1 MKKSLLMLGVAV
13 AALASCTQNEVMEVA
28 EGRAIQFSTFVNNNT
43 KVVTE
48 VPSGNL
54 EPSKFYVF
62 GNYGTVQ
69 EEVWTTQGQAYNN
82 ETGDTKYYWKAS
94 NYYRFGAYANGA
106 GGKITTASFD
116 AETQT
121 LTFPAY
127 TPADACDLIAY
138 VPAEVG
144 PVSDAASQGAVGL
157 TFKHMLAQLA
167 FEFTTDAAD
176 IYELKIS
183 NVKING
189 AINKTE
195 GSINQAGAITWKTDG
210 ATKEGYTYEDFK
222 DGVDIADGNLKP
234 TPRTKMQSKLVIPQ
248 DLPTAAN
255 YITVTFTATLKDG
268 NAPESEPKSQN
279 FTANL
284 SFTKQTGD
292 GINDP
297 DSNKWTAGYRYKYT
311 TKITADMIDD
321 TLTEKEIEFTATVE
335 DWKDASDTTIDEDAL
350 TSTPTPSVP

>member
-28 EGRAIQFSTFVNNNT
+28 EGRAIQFNTFVNNST
-43 KVVTE
+43 KVVIE
-48 VPSGNL
+48 VPKGELASS
-54 EPSKFYVF
+54 EFYVF
-62 GNYGTVQ
+62 GNYGTNQ
-69 EEVWTTQGQAYNN
+69 STWTGQAYNN
-82 ETGDTKYYWKAS
+82 ETGDTKYYWQND

-106 GGKITTASFD
+106 GGKINNASFN
-116 AETQT
+116 AATQT

-138 VPAEVG
+138 VPAEVNVG
-144 PVSDAASQGAVGL
+144 TDATTQTKVQL
-157 TFKHMLAQLA
+157 NFKHMLAQVA

-195 GSINQAGAITWKTDG
+195 GSINQAGAITWESTG
-210 ATKEGYTYEDFK
+210 EGVTKDGYTYEDFK
-222 DGVDIADGNLKP
+222 EGVDIADGNLKP

-248 DLPTAAN
+248 DLPTAAD

-284 SFTKQTGD
+284 SFTQQTGD

-321 TLTEKEIEFTATVE
+321 TLTDKEIEFTATVE
-335 DWKDASDTTIDEDAL
+335 EWKDASDTTIDEDAL

>member
-1 MKKSLLMLGVAV
+1 MKKSMFMLGVAV

-28 EGRAIQFSTFVNNNT
+28 EGRAIQFNTFVNNNT
-43 KVVTE
+43 KTVTE
-48 VPSGNL
+48 VPSGTL
-54 EPSKFYVF
+54 ASSEFYVF
-62 GNYGTVQ
+62 GNYGTDQ
-69 EEVWTTQGQAYNN
+69 STWPGQAYNN

-106 GGKITTASFD
+106 GGKINNASFD
-116 AETQT
+116 AATQT

-127 TPADACDLIAY
+127 IPADACDLIAC
-138 VPAEVG
+138 VPAQVG

-157 TFKHMLAQLA
+157 TFKHMLAQVA

-189 AINKTE
+189 AISQTE
-195 GSINQAGAITWKTDG
+195 GSINNNGTITWKTDG
-210 ATKEGYTYEDFK
+210 ATKTGYIYEDFK
-222 DGVDIADGNLKP
+222 EGVDIANGNLTP

-248 DLPTAAN
+248 DLPTTAN

-268 NAPESEPKSQN
+268 NDASGTIKSKN

-284 SFTKQTGD
+284 SFTQQTGD

-297 DSNKWTAGYRYKYT
+297 ASNKWTAGYRYKYT
-311 TKITADMIDD
+311 TKITADMIDGD
-321 TLTEKEIEFTATVE
+321 LTDKEIEFTATVE
-335 DWKDASDTTIDEDAL
+335 EWEDASDTDF
-350 TSTPTPSVP
+350 TPNPVQPVP

>member
-28 EGRAIQFSTFVNNNT
+28 EGRAIQFNTFVNNST
-43 KVVTE
+43 KVVIE
-48 VPSGNL
+48 VPKGELASS
-54 EPSKFYVF
+54 EFYVF
-62 GNYGTVQ
+62 GNYGTNQ
-69 EEVWTTQGQAYNN
+69 STWTGQAYNN
-82 ETGDTKYYWKAS
+82 ETGDTKYYWQND

-106 GGKITTASFD
+106 GGKINNASFN
-116 AETQT
+116 AATQT

-127 TPADACDLIAY
+127 TPADACDLIAC
-138 VPAEVG
+138 VPAQVG

-157 TFKHMLAQLA
+157 TFKHMLAQVA

-189 AINKTE
+189 AISQTE
-195 GSINQAGAITWKTDG
+195 GSINQAGTITWKTDG
-210 ATKEGYTYEDFK
+210 ATKESYTYEDFAG
-222 DGVDIADGNLKP
+222 GVDIADGNLTP

-268 NAPESEPKSQN
+268 NDTGGTLKSQD
-279 FTANL
+279 FKANL
-284 SFTKQTGD
+284 SFTQQTSD

-297 DSNKWTAGYRYKYT
+297 ASNKWTAGYRYKYT

-321 TLTEKEIEFTATVE
+321 TLEDKEIEFTATVE
-335 DWKDASDTTIDEDAL
+335 DWKDASDTTIDEDDL

>member
-43 KVVTE
+43 KTVTE
-48 VPSGNL
+48 VPKGDLASS
-54 EPSKFYVF
+54 EFYVF
-62 GNYGTVQ
+62 GNYGTDQ
-69 EEVWTTQGQAYNN
+69 STWTGQAYNN
-82 ETGDTKYYWKAS
+82 ETGDTKYHWQNG

-106 GGKITTASFD
+106 GGKIGNATFSAAD
-116 AETQT
+116 QK

-127 TPADACDLIAY
+127 TPDDACDLIAY

-157 TFKHMLAQLA
+157 TFKHMLAQVA

-297 DSNKWTAGYRYKYT
+297 ASNKWTAGYRYKYT

-321 TLTEKEIEFTATVE
+321 TLTDKEIEFTATVE
-335 DWKDASDTTIDEDAL
+335 DWKDASDTTIDEDDL

>member
-1 MKKSLLMLGVAV
+1 MKRSLFMLGVAV

-28 EGRAIQFSTFVNNNT
+28 EGRAIQFNTFVNNST

-48 VPSGNL
+48 VPSGDL
-54 EPSKFYVF
+54 ASSEFYVF

-69 EEVWTTQGQAYNN
+69 DEAWTTKGQAYNN
-82 ETGDTKYYWKAS
+82 ETGDTKYYWQ
-94 NYYRFGAYANGA
+94 NGNHYRFGAYANGA
-106 GGKITTASFD
+106 GGKINNASFD
-116 AETQT
+116 AATQT

-127 TPADACDLIAY
+127 TPADACDLIAC
-138 VPAEVG
+138 VPAQVG
-144 PVSDAASQGAVGL
+144 PVSNAAAQTAVQL
-157 TFKHMLAQLA
+157 NFKHMLAQVA

-189 AINKTE
+189 AISQTE
-195 GSINQAGAITWKTDG
+195 GSINQAGAITWTSTG
-210 ATKEGYTYEDFK
+210 GGVTKNGYTYEDFT
-222 DGVDIADGNLKP
+222 DGVDIANGNLSP
-234 TPRTKMQSKLVIPQ
+234 ARTKMQSKLVIPQ

-321 TLTEKEIEFTATVE
+321 TLTDKEIEFTATVE
-335 DWKDASDTTIDEDAL
+335 EWKDASDTTYTPDDAA
-350 TSTPTPSVP
+350 

>member
-1 MKKSLLMLGVAV
+1 MFMLGVAV

-28 EGRAIQFSTFVNNNT
+28 EGRAIQFNTFVNNST

-48 VPSGNL
+48 VPSGDL
-54 EPSKFYVF
+54 ASSEFYVF

-69 EEVWTTQGQAYNN
+69 DEAWTTQGQAYNN
-82 ETGDTKYYWKAS
+82 ETGDTKYYWQNG

-106 GGKITTASFD
+106 GGKINNASFD
-116 AETQT
+116 AATQT

-127 TPADACDLIAY
+127 TPADACDLIAC
-138 VPAEVG
+138 VPAQVG

-157 TFKHMLAQLA
+157 TFKHMLAQVA

-195 GSINQAGAITWKTDG
+195 GSINQAGAITWASIG
-210 ATKEGYTYEDFK
+210 EGVTKEGYTYEDFTG
-222 DGVDIADGNLKP
+222 GVDIADGNLSP
-234 TPRTKMQSKLVIPQ
+234 ARTKMQSKLVIPQ

-292 GINDP
+292 GNLA
-297 DSNKWTAGYRYKYT
+297 SNKWTAGYRYKYT

-321 TLTEKEIEFTATVE
+321 SLKDKEIEFTATVE
-335 DWKDASDTTIDEDAL
+335 EWKDASDTTYTPDDAA
-350 TSTPTPSVP
+350 

>member
-1 MKKSLLMLGVAV
+1 MKKSMFMLGVAV

-28 EGRAIQFSTFVNNNT
+28 EGRAIQFNTFVNNNT
-43 KVVTE
+43 KTVTE
-48 VPSGNL
+48 VPSGTL
-54 EPSKFYVF
+54 ASSEFYVF
-62 GNYGTVQ
+62 GNYGTDQ
-69 EEVWTTQGQAYNN
+69 STWTGQAYNN

-106 GGKITTASFD
+106 GGKINNASFD
-116 AETQT
+116 AATQT

-127 TPADACDLIAY
+127 TPADACDLIAC
-138 VPAEVG
+138 VPAQVG

-157 TFKHMLAQLA
+157 TFKHMLAQVA

-183 NVKING
+183 DVKINN
-189 AINKTE
+189 AISQTE
-195 GSINQAGAITWKTDG
+195 GSIDKDGNIAWKTES
-210 ATKEGYTYEDFK
+210 ATKNGYTYEDFAG
-222 DGVDIADGNLKP
+222 GVDIADGNLESA
-234 TPRTKMQSKLVIPQ
+234 RTKMQSKLVIPQ

-268 NAPESEPKSQN
+268 NDAPDSQPKSQN

-321 TLTEKEIEFTATVE
+321 SLKDKEIEFTATVE
-335 DWKDASDTTIDEDAL
+335 EWKDASDTTYTPDDAA
-350 TSTPTPSVP
+350 

>member
-1 MKKSLLMLGVAV
+1 MLGVAV

-28 EGRAIQFSTFVNNNT
+28 EGRAIQFNTFVNNNT

-48 VPSGNL
+48 VPSGDL
-54 EPSKFYVF
+54 ASSEFYVF
-62 GNYGTVQ
+62 GNYSTDQ
-69 EEVWTTQGQAYNN
+69 DTWTTPGKAYNN

-106 GGKITTASFD
+106 GGKIDNATFSAAD
-116 AETQT
+116 QK

-127 TPADACDLIAY
+127 TPDDACDLIAY
-138 VPAEVG
+138 VPAEVNVG
-144 PVSDAASQGAVGL
+144 TDATTQTKVQL
-157 TFKHMLAQLA
+157 NFKHMLAQVA

-195 GSINQAGAITWKTDG
+195 GSINQAGAITWESTG
-210 ATKEGYTYEDFK
+210 EGVTKDGYTYEDFK
-222 DGVDIADGNLKP
+222 EGVDIADGNLKP

-248 DLPTAAN
+248 DLPTAAD

-284 SFTKQTGD
+284 SFTQQTGD

-321 TLTEKEIEFTATVE
+321 TLTDKEIEFTATVE
-335 DWKDASDTTIDEDAL
+335 EWKDASDTTIDEDAL

>member
-1 MKKSLLMLGVAV
+1 MKKSLFVLGVAV

-43 KVVTE
+43 KTVIE
-48 VPSGNL
+48 VPKGDLASS
-54 EPSKFYVF
+54 EFYVF
-62 GNYGTVQ
+62 GNYGTDQ
-69 EEVWTTQGQAYNN
+69 STWTGKAYNN
-82 ETGDTKYYWKAS
+82 ETGDTKYYWQND

-106 GGKITTASFD
+106 GGKIATASFD
-116 AETQT
+116 AATQT

-127 TPADACDLIAY
+127 TPDDACDLIAC

-144 PVSDAASQGAVGL
+144 PVSNAASQTAVQL
-157 TFKHMLAQLA
+157 NFKHMLAQVA

-195 GSINQAGAITWKTDG
+195 GSINQAGAIAWKTDG
-210 ATKEGYTYEDFK
+210 ATKNGYTYEDFT
-222 DGVDIADGNLKP
+222 DGVDIADGNLTP

-248 DLPTAAN
+248 NLPAAAN

-268 NAPESEPKSQN
+268 NDASGTIKSQD
-279 FTANL
+279 FKANL
-284 SFTKQTGD
+284 SFTQQTGD

-297 DSNKWTAGYRYKYT
+297 ASNKWTAGYRYKYT

-321 TLTEKEIEFTATVE
+321 SLTDKEIEFTATVE
-335 DWKDASDTTIDEDAL
+335 EWKDASDTTIDEDAL

>member
-48 VPSGNL
+48 VPKGDLASS
-54 EPSKFYVF
+54 EFYVF
-62 GNYGTVQ
+62 GNYGTDQ
-69 EEVWTTQGQAYNN
+69 STWTGQAYKN
-82 ETGDTKYYWKAS
+82 ETGDTKYYWEAN

-106 GGKITTASFD
+106 GGKIDNATFSAAD
-116 AETQT
+116 QK

-127 TPADACDLIAY
+127 TPDDACDLIAC
-138 VPAEVG
+138 VPAQEG
-144 PVSDAASQGAVGL
+144 PVSDATTQNAVQL
-157 TFKHMLAQLA
+157 NFKHMLAQVA

-210 ATKEGYTYEDFK
+210 ATKEGYTYEDFT
-222 DGVDIADGNLKP
+222 DGVDIADGNLTP

-248 DLPTAAN
+248 DLPTAAD

-268 NAPESEPKSQN
+268 NDASGTIKSQD
-279 FTANL
+279 FKANL
-284 SFTKQTGD
+284 SFTQQTGD

-297 DSNKWTAGYRYKYT
+297 ASNKWTAGYRYKYT

-321 TLTEKEIEFTATVE
+321 TLTDKEIEFTATVE
-335 DWKDASDTTIDEDAL
+335 DWKDASDTTIDEDDL

>member
-1 MKKSLLMLGVAV
+1 MLGVAV

-28 EGRAIQFSTFVNNNT
+28 EGRAIQFNTFVNNNT
-43 KVVTE
+43 KTVTE
-48 VPSGNL
+48 VPSGTL
-54 EPSKFYVF
+54 ASSEFYVF
-62 GNYGTVQ
+62 GNYGTDQ
-69 EEVWTTQGQAYNN
+69 STWTGQAYNN

-94 NYYRFGAYANGA
+94 NYYRFGAYANGKS
-106 GGKITTASFD
+106 GKIGNATFSAAD
-116 AETQT
+116 QK

-127 TPADACDLIAY
+127 TPDDACDLIAC
-138 VPAEVG
+138 VPAQVG

-157 TFKHMLAQLA
+157 TFKHMLAQVA

-195 GSINQAGAITWKTDG
+195 GSINQAGAITWASIG
-210 ATKEGYTYEDFK
+210 EGVTKNGYTYEDFK
-222 DGVDIADGNLKP
+222 EGVDIANGNLTP

-248 DLPTAAN
+248 DLPTTAD

-268 NAPESEPKSQN
+268 NDTGGTLKSQD
-279 FTANL
+279 FKANL
-284 SFTKQTGD
+284 SFTQQTGD

-297 DSNKWTAGYRYKYT
+297 ASNKWTAGYRYKYT

-321 TLTEKEIEFTATVE
+321 TLEDKEIEFTATVE
-335 DWKDASDTTIDEDAL
+335 DWEDASDTDF
-350 TSTPTPSVP
+350 TPNPVQPVP

>member
-1 MKKSLLMLGVAV
+1 MKKSMFMLGVAV

-28 EGRAIQFSTFVNNNT
+28 EGRAIQFNTFVNNST
-43 KVVTE
+43 KVVIE
-48 VPSGNL
+48 VPKGELASS
-54 EPSKFYVF
+54 EFYVF
-62 GNYGTVQ
+62 GNYSTDQ
-69 EEVWTTQGQAYNN
+69 DTWTTPGQAYNN

-106 GGKITTASFD
+106 GGKIGNATFSAAD
-116 AETQT
+116 QK

-127 TPADACDLIAY
+127 TPEDACDLIAC

-157 TFKHMLAQLA
+157 TFKHMLAQVA

-189 AINKTE
+189 AISQTE
-195 GSINQAGAITWKTDG
+195 GSINNNGTITWKTDG
-210 ATKEGYTYEDFK
+210 ATKTGYIYEDFK
-222 DGVDIADGNLKP
+222 EGVDIANGNLTP

-248 DLPTAAN
+248 DLPTTAD

-268 NAPESEPKSQN
+268 NDTGGTLKSQD
-279 FTANL
+279 FKANL
-284 SFTKQTGD
+284 SFTQQTGD

-297 DSNKWTAGYRYKYT
+297 ASNKWTAGYRYKYT

-321 TLTEKEIEFTATVE
+321 TLTDKEIEFTATVE
-335 DWKDASDTTIDEDAL
+335 DWKDASDTTYTPDDAA
-350 TSTPTPSVP
+350 

>member
-28 EGRAIQFSTFVNNNT
+28 EGRAIQFNTFVNNNT

-48 VPSGNL
+48 VPSGDL
-54 EPSKFYVF
+54 ASSEFYVF
-62 GNYGTVQ
+62 GNYSTDQ
-69 EEVWTTQGQAYNN
+69 DTWTTPGKAYNN

-106 GGKITTASFD
+106 GGKIDNATFSAAD
-116 AETQT
+116 QK

-127 TPADACDLIAY
+127 TPDDACDLIAY
-138 VPAEVG
+138 VPAEVNVG
-144 PVSDAASQGAVGL
+144 TDATTQTKVQL
-157 TFKHMLAQLA
+157 NFKHMLAQVA

-189 AINKTE
+189 AISQTE
-195 GSINQAGAITWKTDG
+195 GSINNNGTITWKTDG
-210 ATKEGYTYEDFK
+210 ATKTGYIYEDFK
-222 DGVDIADGNLKP
+222 EGVDIANGNLTP

-248 DLPTAAN
+248 DLPTAAD

-268 NAPESEPKSQN
+268 NDTGGTLKSQD
-279 FTANL
+279 FKANL
-284 SFTKQTGD
+284 SFTQQTGD

-297 DSNKWTAGYRYKYT
+297 ASNKWTAGYRYKYT

-321 TLTEKEIEFTATVE
+321 TLEDKEIEFTARVE
-335 DWKDASDTTIDEDAL
+335 DWEDASDTDF
-350 TSTPTPSVP
+350 TPNPVQPVP